1 LAVFKLTQTIDRPL
15 EEVFNTVI
23 HLEDFPRWSPQNPSA
38 RRISEGEIGDGSRF
52 EMEIKGFGLV
62 PQTLE
67 EFERNRRVRVVPHI
81 KQITGG
87 HRFIF
92 TDLGGKTRIDH
103 EMEMNPK
110 GAYRLMLPM
119 MYLVG
124 KRNLKLTVAAL
135 KKYLETLGE
144 GSASKRAA
152 SSAS

>member
-1 LAVFKLTQTIDRPL
+1 MPAFKLTQVIDRPV

-23 HLEDFPRWSPQNPSA
+23 HLEQSPKWSPQNPSA
-38 RRISEGEIGDGSRF
+38 RRVGGGEIGEGSRF

-81 KQITGG
+81 KRLAGG

-92 TDLGGKTRIDH
+92 TDLGGKTRVDH

-110 GAYRLMLPM
+110 GVYVLMLPM
-119 MYLVG
+119 MYLIG
-124 KRNLKLTVAAL
+124 RRNLKLTIDAL
-135 KKYLETLGE
+135 KKYLEARG
-144 GSASKRAA
+144 
-152 SSAS
+152 